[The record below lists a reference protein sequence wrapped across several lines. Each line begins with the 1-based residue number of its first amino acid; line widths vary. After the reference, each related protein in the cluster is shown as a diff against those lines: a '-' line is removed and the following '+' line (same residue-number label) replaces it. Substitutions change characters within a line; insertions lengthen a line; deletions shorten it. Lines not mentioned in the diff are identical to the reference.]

1 MQRAGQLLQMQK
13 AKQLLSLTEQGKG
26 CVAAAAAAAAAATV
40 TALAQSGL
48 RLLNGTAALRPV
60 IRRTFHAP
68 LRSEARRRFA
78 SGAG

>member
-26 CVAAAAAAAAAATV
+26 CVAAAAAAAAATV